1 MQPNPSKSPNP
12 EPVRV
17 PPMAGPQW
25 DPEER
30 IRQTE
35 YSALRRRF
43 LVAAIFGIPVFVIAM
58 SHGRVAGLS
67 GLGVEWIQMA
77 LTTPVLFYSG
87 WTFFRDAW
95 RAFSHRAA
103 DMNTLIAIGTGT
115 AFVYSATATL
125 FPDFL
130 VGISGKSAMPGMASM
145 ARAPVYFESASVIIG
160 LVLLGKL
167 FEERAKG
174 LTSDAIRRL
183 ADLQAKTALV
193 WRDGLNVAVNLAD
206 VIAGDIVI
214 VRPGEKIPVD
224 GIVEHGESS
233 VDESLLTGESMPVDK
248 KIGDEVFGATLNRTG
263 ALRYRATRIGKD
275 SALQQIVKLV
285 RDAQGSK
292 APIARTAD
300 LVSSVFTP
308 VVLCIAIATF
318 VAWFVLAPPDTRL
331 SFALVNF
338 VAVLIIACPCALGMA
353 TPTAVMVGVGR
364 GASLGILFKG
374 GESLEIAH
382 RLDTILFDK
391 TGTITKGHPALTDI
405 VMVPDAGIPEE
416 ELIRL
421 AASAERRSEHPAGE
435 AVVRHAEQLGLRVSE
450 PTTFTAIEGQG
461 IKAEVARR
469 LLLLGNHK
477 LMADARVTV
486 DLLDNRASDLAA
498 TGKTLIH
505 VALDDRFVA
514 LFAVADE
521 IKPESRDA
529 ISQLQSM
536 GIDVAML
543 TGDNERTALSVA
555 EKVGIPRVLS
565 ALSPQDKDGEI
576 RRLQAETKCVGMVGD
591 GINDAPALARADVG
605 IAIGT
610 GTDVAM
616 DAADITII
624 QGDPRKV
631 ATAIRLSRATL
642 RTVKQNLF
650 WAFFYNLL
658 GIPVAAGLLYPLTGW
673 LLSPIVASAAMSFSS
688 VSVVANSLLLRRFK
702 TEE

>member
-1 MQPNPSKSPNP
+1 MQPNPSGDQNP
-12 EPVRV
+12 GPAAVFPQNR
-17 PPMAGPQW
+17 PAG
-25 DPEER
+25 DSEER
-30 IRQTE
+30 VRQAE
-35 YSALRRRF
+35 FSALRWR
-43 LVAAIFGIPVFVIAM
+43 LMVAAAFGIPVFVIAM
-58 SHGRVAGLS
+58 SHGRVTWLNGPRAQ
-67 GLGVEWIQMA
+67 WIQLA
-77 LTTPVLFYSG
+77 LTIPVLFFSG
-87 WTFFRDAW
+87 GLFFRDAW
-95 RAFSHRAA
+95 RAFRNRAA

-115 AFVYSATATL
+115 AFAYSAMATV
-125 FPDFL
+125 FPASLAVASERGD
-130 VGISGKSAMPGMASM
+130 MPGMAGM
-145 ARAPVYFESASVIIG
+145 ASAPVYFESASVIIG

-174 LTSDAIRRL
+174 RTGEAIRKL
-183 ADLQAKTALV
+183 AGLQAKTALV
-193 WRDGLNVAVNLAD
+193 RRNGLDATID
-206 VIAGDIVI
+206 IAQLIPGDIVI

-248 KIGDEVFGATLNRTG
+248 TVGDTVFGATLNQTG
-263 ALRYRATRIGKD
+263 SLRYRATRIGKD
-275 SALQQIVKLV
+275 SALQRIVRLV
-285 RDAQGSK
+285 REAQGSK

-300 LVSSVFTP
+300 FVSSIFTP
-308 VVLCIAIATF
+308 VVLCVAIATF
-318 VAWFVLAPPDTRL
+318 VAWFVLAPPEIRL

-338 VAVLIIACPCALGMA
+338 VSVLIIACPCALGLA
-353 TPTAVMVGVGR
+353 TPTAVLVGTGR

-405 VMVPDAGIPEE
+405 VMAPDGGITET

-435 AVVRHAEQLGLRVSE
+435 AIVRHAEQLGLEFSE
-450 PTTFTAIEGQG
+450 PAAFAAIGGQG
-461 IKAEVARR
+461 VEAVIDARR
-469 LLLLGNHK
+469 LLLGNFK
-477 LMADARVTV
+477 AMADNAVSV
-486 DLLDNRASDLAA
+486 AAFDDRASALSA
-498 TGKTLIH
+498 TGKTLIY
-505 VALDDRFVA
+505 VALDGRLVA
-514 LFAVADE
+514 LIAVADE

-529 ISQLQSM
+529 VMQLRAM
-536 GIDVAML
+536 GLEVALL
-543 TGDNERTALSVA
+543 TGDHERTALSVA
-555 EKVGIPRVLS
+555 ESIGVTRVL
-565 ALSPQDKDGEI
+565 AGLSPLGKDDEI
-576 RRLQAETKCVGMVGD
+576 RRLRAEGSLVGMVGD

-616 DAADITII
+616 EAADITII

-658 GIPVAAGLLYPLTGW
+658 GIPVAAGLFYPRTGW
-673 LLSPIVASAAMSFSS
+673 LLSPIIASAAMSFSS
-688 VSVVANSLLLRRFK
+688 VSVVANSLRLRRFK
-702 TEE
+702 AEQ